1 RLKTDPRVVADL
13 PAKQHIRVD
22 AQLTREQATL
32 YRAVVED
39 MMEQVA
45 ESEGSARKG
54 AILSGLTALKQVCNH
69 PAHYL
74 ADGSPLLRGGRHR
87 SGKLAALD
95 EVLTEILAA
104 GEKVLLFTQYRAFG
118 EMILPLLERRA
129 ATAVPFLHGGVGLG
143 TGGDG
148 RGVPVRGRTP

>member
-1 RLKTDPRVVADL
+1 
-13 PAKQHIRVD
+13 
-22 AQLTREQATL
+22 
-32 YRAVVED
+32 
-39 MMEQVA
+39 
-45 ESEGSARKG
+45 KG

-87 SGKLAALD
+87 SGQLAALD

-118 EMILPLLERRA
+118 EMILPLLGRRA
-129 ATAVPFLHGGVGLG
+129 RTAVPFLRGGVAAPGRAELVEEFQSARGPRVMLASLTAGG
-143 TGGDG
+143 TGLTVTEANHVELLD
-148 RGVPVRGRTP
+148 RSLTPAVESQASERVHRIGQ